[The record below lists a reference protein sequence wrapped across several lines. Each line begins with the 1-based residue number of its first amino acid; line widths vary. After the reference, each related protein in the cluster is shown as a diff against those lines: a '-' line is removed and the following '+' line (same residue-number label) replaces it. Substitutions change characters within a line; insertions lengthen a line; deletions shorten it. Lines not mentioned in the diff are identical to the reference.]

1 MKRKKFFTSL
11 GTGLAGMLLLKS
23 IPSALK
29 GTDNSKAKPIRIISS
44 PDAVS
49 RTKKGKKDE

>member
-11 GTGLAGMLLLKS
+11 GTALTGILLLKS
-23 IPSALK
+23 IPSSLRK
-29 GTDNSKAKPIRIISS
+29 EKKIKKSKTVKIILS

-49 RTKKGKKDE
+49 RTKKV